1 MKKNNSVYIA
11 GHTGLIGS
19 AIHEYLKKKLDQKKI
34 IVINSKKLNLLNQLE
49 TFDFLKK
56 KKPKKV
62 IIAAA
67 KVGGIKTN
75 NELRAEFIYENLQIQ
90 NNLIHGSFKAGVKD
104 LIFLGSS
111 CIYPKFA
118 KQPIKE
124 KYLLKSYL
132 EKTNEPYAVAKIAG
146 LKMCESYNKQYGLN
160 YKCLMPCNMY
170 GPKDNYDIET
180 SHFFPAIIKKFY
192 LAMIKGKKNIDLW
205 GDGTPKRELM
215 YSEDLAEA
223 CNFFINKKT
232 KETLI
237 NVGSGKDMTIKQYA
251 YFIKDQ
257 LNLNIDIKFNNQKVI
272 NGTPRKLLDIGL
284 AKSYGWKPKTS
295 LKLGFSKTYNSFLEE
310 VSKRKI
316 FN

>member
-1 MKKNNSVYIA
+1 MSISKKN
-11 GHTGLIGS
+11 
-19 AIHEYLKKKLDQKKI
+19 YLKKKI
-34 IVINSKKLNLLNQLE
+34 IVINSKNLNLLNQLE
-49 TFDFLKK
+49 TFNFLKK
-56 KKPKKV
+56 KKPGKV

-67 KVGGIKTN
+67 KVGGIKAN

-124 KYLLKSYL
+124 KYLLKSHL
-132 EKTNEPYAVAKIAG
+132 EDTNEPYAVAKIAG
-146 LKMCESYNKQYGLN
+146 LKMCESYNRQYGLN

-170 GPKDNYDIET
+170 GPKDNYDLKT
-180 SHFFPAIIKKFY
+180 SHFFPAIIMKFHIA
-192 LAMIKGKKNIDLW
+192 LIEGKKNIDLW

-237 NVGSGKDMTIKQYA
+237 NVGSGKDMSIKEYA
-251 YFIKDQ
+251 IFIRDQ
-257 LNLNIDIKFNNQKVI
+257 LNLKININFNNHKSL
-272 NGTPRKLLDIGL
+272 NGTPRKLLDVSL
-284 AKSYGWKPKTS
+284 ARTYGWKAKTS
-295 LKLGFSKTYNSFLEE
+295 LDLGFKKTYSSFMKEL
-310 VSKRKI
+310 SKRK
-316 FN
+316 